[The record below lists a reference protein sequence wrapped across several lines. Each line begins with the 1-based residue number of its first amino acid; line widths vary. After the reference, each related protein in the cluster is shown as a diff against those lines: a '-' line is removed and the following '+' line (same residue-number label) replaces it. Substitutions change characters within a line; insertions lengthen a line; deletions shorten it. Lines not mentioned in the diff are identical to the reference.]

1 MLCIDVAK
9 QETYVVGEGLH
20 GFEKWEGGVL
30 ARNGAMYCIP
40 LKSKQVLMIHP
51 AGEGKAVMVDEDGHS
66 MAEHEND
73 LPTPPPPPMPQAKK
87 AAVQTEEEGN
97 PLQWLTKALSSTTAL
112 ATAATTKQAAP
123 AKSRS
128 QCRREKRNGAPKP
141 KPPPGAKTLEQV
153 EQERRAKVAAK
164 EQNQPANGG
173 WGNSNGGKAAGLIDA
188 RTLYNARTPD

>member
-1 MLCIDVAK
+1 MPVGGPPVRTMPTTEPFGRIVAAKLVSMLV
-9 QETYVVGEGLH
+9 
-20 GFEKWEGGVL
+20 
-30 ARNGAMYCIP
+30 
-40 LKSKQVLMIHP
+40 
-51 AGEGKAVMVDEDGHS
+51 
-66 MAEHEND
+66 
-73 LPTPPPPPMPQAKK
+73 K
-87 AAVQTEEEGN
+87 AAC
-97 PLQWLTKALSSTTAL
+97 
-112 ATAATTKQAAP
+112 AP

-164 EQNQPANGG
+164 EQKQPANGG